1 MWPGRRLDSTR
12 LARLGAGA
20 TLAIALLAG
29 CAAPPDRGAPVAPAP
44 TSTPVATALP
54 TATPVPAELSAAP
67 SATPEGLA
75 IAALPPLTADGAV
88 EQVVE
93 HAALPPEA
101 RLLARSLRPTL
112 VAEYDEAGYWTIAA
126 GTLGQWRVNES
137 TWQVEPA
144 DGVAELWAIQSRLDL
159 R

>member
-1 MWPGRRLDSTR
+1 MWPDRRLDATPA
-12 LARLGAGA
+12 ARLVAGA
-20 TLAIALLAG
+20 ALAVALLAG
-29 CAAPPDRGAPVAPAP
+29 CASPPGRGAPAAPAP
-44 TSTPVATALP
+44 TSTRIATALP
-54 TATPVPAELSAAP
+54 SATPLPAELSAAP
-67 SATPEGLA
+67 AATPEGLA

-112 VAEYDEAGYWTIAA
+112 VAEYDDAGYWTIAA

>member
-1 MWPGRRLDSTR
+1 MWPGGRLDIPGT
-12 LARLGAGA
+12 ARLVTGAA
-20 TLAIALLAG
+20 LAGALLAG
-29 CAAPPDRGAPVAPAP
+29 CAAPPDRAAPAAPAP
-44 TSTPVATALP
+44 TNTSVATALP

-75 IAALPPLTADGAV
+75 IAALPPLTAESAV

-126 GTLGQWRVNES
+126 GTLGQWRVHES